1 VGYVRLNPFRLRY
14 YLRHVKIKLSKSY
27 IIKINIFSSKKGGDP
42 IKVIITDPYGRQE
55 KASIDDLNNGFYTFK
70 LIPNC
75 IGKYRIDIS
84 IFSRSINQMP
94 IILNTVEHI
103 DSLWTFGGGFCG
115 LNSTLSNSNG
125 SSVNTSLSS
134 SSQTSNSIRNSLM
147 SKSFGNNRGSTDKD
161 FNMPISVRCCDKLIY
176 VLDSGNNRIKVL
188 NLNGNFIRHIS
199 HHGLNETSA
208 TALTL
213 VKNDSDSNIQ
223 LICMNWRLKLLSNYK
238 IEFHENNNK
247 ESLTT
252 FELKDSFEE
261 PIGLMETFHPEI
273 FIVQDKKK
281 LCLCSSTG
289 ILLYDSLDTKLKSE
303 CGLKNITAFVA
314 SLSKPSLYVADS
326 SSSAGLLHYDL
337 YLPT

>member
-1 VGYVRLNPFRLRY
+1 M
-14 YLRHVKIKLSKSY
+14 S
-27 IIKINIFSSKKGGDP
+27 
-42 IKVIITDPYGRQE
+42 
-55 KASIDDLNNGFYTFK
+55 NGQYSFK
-70 LIPNC
+70 LTPNC

-94 IILNTVEHI
+94 IIINTVEHI

-115 LNSTLSNSNG
+115 LNSSSTSSNS
-125 SSVNTSLSS
+125 SSNALS
-134 SSQTSNSIRNSLM
+134 SSQTTNSIRNSLM

-208 TALTL
+208 TALAL
-213 VKNDSDSNIQ
+213 LKNDSDSNIQ
-223 LICMNWRLKLLSNYK
+223 LICLNWRLKLLSNYK

-252 FELKDSFEE
+252 YELKDSFEE

-281 LCLCSSTG
+281 LCLCSFSG
-289 ILLYDSLDTKLKSE
+289 VLLYDSLDVKLKND
-303 CGLKNITAFVA
+303 CGLKNVTAFVA
-314 SLSKPSLYVADS
+314 SLFKPSLYVADS
-326 SSSAGLLHYDL
+326 SSNSGLNILL
-337 YLPT
+337 